1 MGLPTYHTSL
11 LEFDGMVNLM
21 KGAIETADRITT
33 VSPTYAKEL
42 LDPWYSYG
50 MDRALVRRQDGIVGI
65 LNGIDVI
72 GYDPET
78 DPNLKKNYSVTK
90 MAGKKNAVQP
100 C

>member
-1 MGLPTYHTSL
+1 M
-11 LEFDGMVNLM
+11 NLM

-90 MAGKKNAVQP
+90 MAGKKECRAA